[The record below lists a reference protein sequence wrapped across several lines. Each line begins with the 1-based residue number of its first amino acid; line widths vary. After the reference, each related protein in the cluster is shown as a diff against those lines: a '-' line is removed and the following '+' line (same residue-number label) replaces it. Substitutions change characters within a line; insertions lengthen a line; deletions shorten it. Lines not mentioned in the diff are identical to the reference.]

1 MAAAYR
7 LISRVSR
14 LRRLITVGLFLA
26 SYGGA
31 RGLAFMGILL
41 LPRLLS
47 AEVYGGVELAL
58 SIAGL
63 LGNAVG
69 LGVPQATARLRLLLG
84 HERVTD
90 LLALAFLLSATPLV
104 LGSIAAAVVTP
115 LWIVPLTL
123 VFAAIYGAQYNL
135 SFWARAEGQK
145 FMSTW
150 VDNGTLVLIGIGAGI
165 LTVLHITPEMPA
177 SLYALWAVAALF
189 VAGGGITLY
198 RFRIPGLWLNWRKA
212 MHEGLPLLATGL
224 VLAAFV
230 AAPRLLAGRF
240 LSLADVG
247 ALALAARICL
257 LLLIFYQLLMTWNF
271 RNFYIWPAE
280 RCDKVFAAILIGL
293 ASLGSLVMLVWPWA
307 APVIAPEFPE
317 LPRLTVGLVAGQTVL
332 WVALALFENSLGRQG
347 LGIKAAPTLFLVGLA
362 AWGIIEVI
370 MLFVPITSHRI
381 ALAGIGLMAAGV
393 TVQWGLLYRSGLSLP
408 RSGLALVSAALP
420 ALLAL
425 LFGV

>member
-1 MAAAYR
+1 MAAACR

-31 RGLAFMGILL
+31 RGLAFLGVLL

-47 AEVYGGVELAL
+47 ADLYGGVELAL
-58 SIAGL
+58 SVAGL

-104 LGSIAAAVVTP
+104 LASMAAAVATP

-145 FMSTW
+145 FISTW
-150 VDNGTLVLIGIGAGI
+150 VDNGTLVLIGIGAGL
-165 LTVLHITPEMPA
+165 LTVLQITPDMSA
-177 SLYALWAVAALF
+177 SLYGLWAIAFLLVM
-189 VAGGGITLY
+189 GGAITLH
-198 RFRIPGLWLNWRKA
+198 RFRIPGLWINWRKA
-212 MHEGLPLLATGL
+212 MREGLPLLATGL

-247 ALALAARICL
+247 ALALAARLCL
-257 LLLIFYQLLMTWNF
+257 LLLIVYQLLMTWNF
-271 RNFYIWPAE
+271 RNFYIWPAD
-280 RCDKVFAAILIGL
+280 RCDKVLSAILIGL
-293 ASLGSLVMLVWPWA
+293 AGLGCLVMLVWPLVA
-307 APVIAPEFPE
+307 SVIAPDFPD
-317 LPRLTVGLVAGQTVL
+317 LSRLTVGLVAGQTVL
-332 WVALALFENSLGRQG
+332 WAALALFENSLGRQG
-347 LGIKAAPTLFLVGLA
+347 LGMKAAPTLLLVGLF
-362 AWGIIEVI
+362 AWGVIELV
-370 MLFVPITSHRI
+370 MLFVPVTSHRI

-393 TVQWGLLYRSGLSLP
+393 TVQWGLLYRSGMCLP
-408 RSGLALVSAALP
+408 RSGAALASAALP
-420 ALLAL
+420 AILAVL
-425 LFGV
+425 IER

>member
-1 MAAAYR
+1 M
-7 LISRVSR
+7 SRI
-14 LRRLITVGLFLA
+14 RRLFTVGLFLA

-31 RGLAFMGILL
+31 RGLAFLGVLL
-41 LPRLLS
+41 LPRLLN
-47 AEVYGGVELAL
+47 ADVYGGVELAL
-58 SIAGL
+58 SVAGL

-90 LLALAFLLSATPLV
+90 LLALAFLLSATPLIV
-104 LGSIAAAVVTP
+104 ASMVASAFAPT
-115 LWIVPLTL
+115 WIVPLTL
-123 VFAAIYGAQYNL
+123 VLAAIYGAQYNL

-150 VDNGTLVLIGIGAGI
+150 VDNGTLVLLGVGAGI
-165 LTVLHITPEMPA
+165 LTVLQITPEMPA
-177 SLYALWAVAALF
+177 SIHGLWGIAALF
-189 VAGGGITLY
+189 VAGGAVTLY
-198 RFRIPGLWLNWRKA
+198 RFRIPGLWPNWRKA
-212 MHEGLPLLATGL
+212 MQEGLPLLATGL

-280 RCDKVFAAILIGL
+280 RCDKVFAAILTAL
-293 ASLGSLVMLVWPWA
+293 AGLGSLVMLVWPWA
-307 APVIAPEFPE
+307 APIIAPEFPE
-317 LPRLTVGLVAGQTVL
+317 LSRLTVGLVAGQTVL

-362 AWGIIEVI
+362 AWGIIEAV
-370 MLFVPITSHRI
+370 MLFVPVTSHRI

-393 TVQWGLLYRSGLSLP
+393 TVQWGLLHRSGLSLP
-408 RSGLALVSAALP
+408 RAGAALVSAALP

-425 LFGV
+425 LFEL